1 MKYLLLLLT
10 TSYAHEALEN
20 RHKIAVIDTG
30 VNEVVSHMKYMCK
43 DGIKNFTESS
53 NEDINGHGS
62 KIINIIG
69 TRINSDKYCISS
81 YKVFHDKD
89 GGIDSTINAL
99 KDISKDKDIKYVNIS
114 MNGYSNSKE
123 ELAMVETLTQ
133 KDIKFTIAAGNEK
146 KLIKKGDCTQFPAC
160 YKLFI
165 TKPSNFYVVGAI
177 GSFSNYGPVVDVVV
191 NGTIESL
198 GLVQRGTSQAAASFA
213 ATMINTGDRNDK

>member
-10 TSYAHEALEN
+10 TSCAGQVLDN

-30 VNEVVSHMKYMCK
+30 VNSVVAHMKYMCK
-43 DGIKNFTESS
+43 DGIRNFTESPD
-53 NEDINGHGS
+53 EDVNGHGS

-99 KDISKDKDIKYVNIS
+99 KDISKDKEIKYVNIS
-114 MNGYSNSKE
+114 MNGDSNSKE
-123 ELAMVETLTQ
+123 ELSMIEKLTQ
-133 KDIKFTIAAGNEK
+133 KGIKFTVAAGNEK
-146 KLIKKGDCTQFPAC
+146 KFIGKGHCEQFPAC

-165 TKPSNFYVVGAI
+165 TKPNNFQVVGAI
-177 GSFSNYGPVVDVVV
+177 GNFSNYGPIVDVVV

>member
-10 TSYAHEALEN
+10 TSCAGQALDS
-20 RHKIAVIDTG
+20 RHKIVVIDTG
-30 VNEVVSHMKYMCK
+30 VNSVVAHMKYMCK
-43 DGIKNFTESS
+43 DGIRNFTESPD
-53 NEDINGHGS
+53 EDVNGHGS
-62 KIINIIG
+62 HIVNIIG

-99 KDISKDKDIKYVNIS
+99 NEINKDNTIKYVNIS
-114 MNGYSNSKE
+114 MNGDSNSKE
-123 ELAMVETLTQ
+123 ELAIIEKLTQ
-133 KDIKFTIAAGNEK
+133 KDIKFTIAAGNESRF
-146 KLIKKGDCTQFPAC
+146 IAKGSCTQFPAC